1 MENASTKAILEIIRS
16 SAYNENISM
25 SEFARRA
32 GVSKAWLS
40 KLKHTNANL
49 SIDTAIRLLDVA
61 GYSLKISKNSTKN
74 SSRISRLKKV
84 AQCQDI

>member
-1 MENASTKAILEIIRS
+1 MENTTTKTILNIIRS
-16 SAYNENISM
+16 NAYNENISM

-49 SIDTAIRLLDVA
+49 SIDMAVRLLDVA
-61 GYSLKISKNSTKN
+61 GYSLKLSKNNTKT
-74 SSRISRLKKV
+74 SKQVSRLRKV
-84 AQCQDI
+84 VECQDI